1 MICPNCGSAIPEG
14 SAFCPVCSN
23 AVGSSWPGGPQQGGF
38 TPQQPHQNAGGQYL
52 TGQGP
57 GGPGQFGHGGYDL
70 NFDYPRQGSGMPG
83 QFGPG
88 QTYGMPP
95 YGGQPPKK
103 GKGPLIAAIVG
114 GVAAVVAIVLVVVF
128 LVIPALTG
136 GGSADEGRNEE
147 ISEPK
152 DNESDSSSIGGG
164 LGSADRVAREIGDL
178 EEECWSSDLSSSDA
192 ADYANGVDELMAP
205 GAFDLFLSDLG
216 TSRADFEN
224 NLMVSGQQIMDASTP
239 TIDDFEVGSS
249 FDDDDLDEANDQL
262 GSLGYSVDDGCVLIP
277 LSNGRRMVSSGVE
290 YCAVEID
297 GSWYLWFR
305 MTV

>member
-1 MICPNCGSAIPEG
+1 MICPNCGSAIPDG
-14 SAFCPVCSN
+14 AAFCPVCSN
-23 AVGSSWPGGPQQGGF
+23 AVGSSWPGGSQQGGF
-38 TPQQPHQNAGGQYL
+38 TPQQPYQNAGGQYPMGL
-52 TGQGP
+52 YPAGQ
-57 GGPGQFGHGGYDL
+57 
-70 NFDYPRQGSGMPG
+70 YPMGQGSGMPG
-83 QFGPG
+83 QFGSG
-88 QTYGMPP
+88 QPYGMPP

-114 GVAAVVAIVLVVVF
+114 GIAAVVAIALVVVF
-128 LVIPALTG
+128 LVIPAVTG

-147 ISEPK
+147 VSEPK
-152 DNESDSSSIGGG
+152 GGESDYSSSDGG

-216 TSRADFEN
+216 ISRADFEN